1 MISEPDSSQHRP
13 TTAQNSTNLPPQND
27 GTPRTPNHTA
37 NLKSFFS
44 ATSTTFSSFSQS
56 IQNKL
61 NENPTAAAVQNPNGQ
76 YYPQTGHQTQQN
88 NNVQSKPHDATSP
101 QQATVQNLQNTPKTQ
116 NAAKSSYL
124 NNFSQNFASANLST
138 LASNITSD
146 IAQFSQNY
154 QNPQNLPNQHNS
166 SNYPDSCP
174 SDTELPD
181 SDDDGSEENNTKN
194 TKIPPL
200 VSDSILELNIFNE
213 TVIFTQVQAF
223 ITTQK
228 LLQQFRI
235 LEQSNSDLLKSLK
248 TFDITPTTV
257 EHYLIQCHQK
267 IARLTKE
274 REASVLKYVFLDAQI
289 LKHRE
294 SAESNKK
301 LAEQKL
307 SECSRQKII
316 ADKSVSEAQIL
327 NLDLKQ
333 TKKEITDA
341 QIKIGQAAKQI
352 SSLQKSIVDQKN
364 EADTTKRRLLDT
376 ETLYIKSA
384 RELKQA
390 KEETAQIRLN
400 CNTMVKTFQDSE
412 ESESNKLKSEL
423 KDLQSK
429 FDEKISDFSKI
440 PKIEAEITIMKEKC
454 QKATDQ
460 AVSKTSQCSV
470 LTNEIKLLEQK
481 AKFYENI
488 LNKQKEKGNEQLTLF
503 KRKSAE
509 IVQLNLELKNKDKFE
524 DRVKELEGL
533 LSQRESEFD
542 EIDLKLKEKSKFCRD
557 LTEQLAE
564 GRSEAS
570 RLKVENEGI
579 VGKIGE
585 LEAEMKNNT
594 KVESGLGLNSEVS
607 ETVRS
612 SFDNAV
618 TSAPENQEAFEKLKT
633 ENSELKKNLTRSE
646 NNLKSSG
653 KSYDQKIKNLKREFT
668 KVTRELNGFKKG
680 VTQTIVEVRD
690 RSNSVATTGTEGE
703 NHDVMSI
710 SSKTSSSHRDSST
723 NPQTPINSPLL
734 DDLNSSTSS
743 SLYQQ
748 YDAIDKPLLI
758 DKILR
763 IQKLHHKKNDKI
775 EQLLTQNEEHA
786 KELKKQGLVIKHLL
800 LKIPADITP
809 SGNGNIN
816 QNNVKQKRKLATD
829 NPGLLLEMN
838 AKLQILLEDTI
849 GQNGALKENLKTL
862 GNEIAGSKGK

>member
-13 TTAQNSTNLPPQND
+13 TTAQNSTNFPHQND
-27 GTPRTPNHTA
+27 GTPRPPNHAA

-61 NENPTAAAVQNPNGQ
+61 NENPTATAVQNTVGQ
-76 YYPQTGHQTQQN
+76 NPQSRHQTHQN
-88 NNVQSKPHDATSP
+88 NNFQSKPRHDDTSP
-101 QQATVQNLQNTPKTQ
+101 QQASVQNSQSTQKTQ
-116 NAAKSSYL
+116 NPVSSHSYL
-124 NNFSQNFASANLST
+124 NNLSQNFASANFST

-154 QNPQNLPNQHNS
+154 QNQQNNS
-166 SNYPDSCP
+166 TNYPDLCTSP

-181 SDDDGSEENNTKN
+181 SDDDGGEEND
-194 TKIPPL
+194 TKIPL
-200 VSDSILELNIFNE
+200 VSDSILKLNIFNE

-235 LEQSNSDLLKSLK
+235 LEQSNADLLKSLK
-248 TFDITPTTV
+248 TFDLTPATV
-257 EHYLIQCHQK
+257 EHYLTLTHQK
-267 IARLTKE
+267 IARLTRE
-274 REASVLKYVFLDAQI
+274 REESVLKYVSLDAKI

-301 LAEQKL
+301 LAEQKVA
-307 SECSRQKII
+307 ECNRQKII
-316 ADKSVSEAQIL
+316 ADKSVSEAEISK
-327 NLDLKQ
+327 LDLKQ

-352 SSLQKSIVDQKN
+352 SLLQKSMVEQKN
-364 EADTTKRRLLDT
+364 EADTAKRRLLDT

-412 ESESNKLKSEL
+412 ESQSKKLKSEL
-423 KDLQSK
+423 ADLQSK
-429 FDEKISDFSKI
+429 YDEKLSDFSKI
-440 PKIEAEITIMKEKC
+440 PKIEEEITIMKEKC

-460 AVSKTSQCSV
+460 AVSKTSECSV
-470 LTNEIKLLEQK
+470 LTKEIKLLEQK

-503 KRKSAE
+503 KQKSAE

-542 EIDLKLKEKSKFCRD
+542 DIDFKLKEKSKFCRD

-579 VGKIGE
+579 IVKIGA
-585 LEAEMKNNT
+585 LEAAMKNSQ
-594 KVESGLGLNSEVS
+594 VETGMGVGNSDLK
-607 ETVRS
+607 TVKS
-612 SFDNAV
+612 SFDNA
-618 TSAPENQEAFEKLKT
+618 TKSTPGNQIHIEAYDKLKI
-633 ENSELKKNLTRSE
+633 ENSELKKNLIRSE
-646 NNLKSSG
+646 NNSKSSG
-653 KSYDQKIKNLKREFT
+653 KSYDQKIKNLKKEFT
-668 KVTRELNGFKKG
+668 KVTRELDGFKRG
-680 VTQTIVEVRD
+680 VSQTIVEVRD
-690 RSNSVATTGTEGE
+690 RSNSVATTGTDGE
-703 NHDVMSI
+703 NHDVMST
-710 SSKTSSSHRDSST
+710 SSRTSSSHRDSSA
-723 NPQTPINSPLL
+723 NLPQTQLNSPLL
-734 DDLNSSTSS
+734 DDLNTTSNN

-775 EQLLTQNEEHA
+775 EQLLTQNEDHA

-800 LKIPADITP
+800 LKIPVDTN

-829 NPGLLLEMN
+829 NPSLLLEMN

-862 GNEIAGSKGK
+862 GNEIAGRTKK